1 MLVTGPFLTYLNQ
14 DTLKEK
20 YNMLRKIEWAY
31 KYDIYN
37 SSAIISPFPK
47 QICITNK
54 ELRIWLNWVN
64 RNIVLRLGLDYE
76 MTIRVKIRIASGMLS
91 KIKSLTQIDK
101 LQIFANLIEN
111 INTDFEIMATEDL
124 PF

>member
-1 MLVTGPFLTYLNQ
+1 MLVTGPFLNYLNQ
-14 DTLKEK
+14 DTLKKK
-20 YNMLRKIEWAY
+20 YNVLRKIEWAY

-76 MTIRVKIRIASGMLS
+76 MTIRVKMRIASGMLS
-91 KIKSLTQIDK
+91 KIKSLTNIDK
-101 LQIFANLIEN
+101 LQIFANMIEN
-111 INTDFEIMATEDL
+111 INTEIQIMTVEDL

>member
-1 MLVTGPFLTYLNQ
+1 MLVTGPFSNYLNQ
-14 DTLKEK
+14 GTLKEK
-20 YNMLRKIEWAY
+20 YNILRKIEWAY

-37 SSAIISPFPK
+37 SSVIISPFPK

-64 RNIVLRLGLDYE
+64 RNIVLRLGLDNE
-76 MTIRVKIRIASGMLS
+76 MTIRIKMRIASGLLS
-91 KIKSLTQIDK
+91 KINSLNQIDK
-101 LQIFANLIEN
+101 LQIFANMVEN
-111 INTDFEIMATEDL
+111 INADLEIMATEDL

>member
-76 MTIRVKIRIASGMLS
+76 LTIRVKIRIASGMLS

>member
-1 MLVTGPFLTYLNQ
+1 MLVTGPFSNYLNQ
-14 DTLKEK
+14 GTLKEK
-20 YNMLRKIEWAY
+20 YNILRKIEWAY

-37 SSAIISPFPK
+37 SSVTINPFPK
-47 QICITNK
+47 QTCITNK

-64 RNIVLRLGLDYE
+64 RNIVLRLGLDNE
-76 MTIRVKIRIASGMLS
+76 ITIRIKMRIASGLLS
-91 KIKSLTQIDK
+91 KINSLTQIDK

-111 INTDFEIMATEDL
+111 INADLEIMATEDL

>member
-20 YNMLRKIEWAY
+20 YNILRKIEWAY

-37 SSAIISPFPK
+37 SSAIISPYPK

-64 RNIVLRLGLDYE
+64 RNIVLGLGLDYE
-76 MTIRVKIRIASGMLS
+76 LTIRVKIRIASGMLS

>member
-1 MLVTGPFLTYLNQ
+1 MLVTGPFSSYLNQ
-14 DTLKEK
+14 GTLKEK
-20 YNMLRKIEWAY
+20 YNILRKIEWAY

-37 SSAIISPFPK
+37 SSAIISPYPK

-76 MTIRVKIRIASGMLS
+76 LTIRVKMRIASGMLS

>member
-76 MTIRVKIRIASGMLS
+76 MTIRIKMRIASGMLS

-111 INTDFEIMATEDL
+111 INTDFEIIATEDL

>member
-37 SSAIISPFPK
+37 SSAIISPYPK

-64 RNIVLRLGLDYE
+64 RNIVLGLGLDYE
-76 MTIRVKIRIASGMLS
+76 LTIRVKIRIASGMLS

>member
-20 YNMLRKIEWAY
+20 YDVLRKIEWAY

-76 MTIRVKIRIASGMLS
+76 LTIRVKIRIASGMLS

>member
-20 YNMLRKIEWAY
+20 YNILRKIEWAY

-54 ELRIWLNWVN
+54 ELQIWLNWVN

-76 MTIRVKIRIASGMLS
+76 LTIRVKIRIASGMLS

>member
-1 MLVTGPFLTYLNQ
+1 MLVTGPFLIYLNQ

-20 YNMLRKIEWAY
+20 YNILRKIEWAY

-37 SSAIISPFPK
+37 SSAIISPYPK

-76 MTIRVKIRIASGMLS
+76 LTIRVKIRIASGMLS

>member
-20 YNMLRKIEWAY
+20 YNVLRKIEWAY

-76 MTIRVKIRIASGMLS
+76 LTIRVKIRIASGMLS

>member
-1 MLVTGPFLTYLNQ
+1 MLVTGPFSNYLNQ
-14 DTLKEK
+14 DTLKKK
-20 YNMLRKIEWAY
+20 YNILRKIEWAY
-31 KYDIYN
+31 RYDIYN

>member
-111 INTDFEIMATEDL
+111 INTDFEIIATEDL

>member
-20 YNMLRKIEWAY
+20 YNVLRKIEWAY

-37 SSAIISPFPK
+37 SSAIISPYPK

-76 MTIRVKIRIASGMLS
+76 LTIRVKIRIASGMLS

>member
-20 YNMLRKIEWAY
+20 YNILRKIEWAY

-37 SSAIISPFPK
+37 SSAIISPYPK

-76 MTIRVKIRIASGMLS
+76 MTLRVKMRIASGLLS

>member
-20 YNMLRKIEWAY
+20 YNILRKIEWAY

-76 MTIRVKIRIASGMLS
+76 LTIRVKIRIASGMLS

>member
-20 YNMLRKIEWAY
+20 YNILRKIEWAY

-37 SSAIISPFPK
+37 SSAIISPYPK
-47 QICITNK
+47 QMCITNK

-76 MTIRVKIRIASGMLS
+76 LTIRVKIRIASGMLS

>member
-20 YNMLRKIEWAY
+20 YNILRKIEWAY

-37 SSAIISPFPK
+37 SSAIISPYPK

-76 MTIRVKIRIASGMLS
+76 LTIRVKIRIASGMLS

>member
-1 MLVTGPFLTYLNQ
+1 MLVTGPFSNYLNQ
-14 DTLKEK
+14 GTLKEK
-20 YNMLRKIEWAY
+20 YNILRKIEWAY

-37 SSAIISPFPK
+37 SSIIINPFPK
-47 QICITNK
+47 QTCITNK

-64 RNIVLRLGLDYE
+64 RNIVLRLGLDNE
-76 MTIRVKIRIASGMLS
+76 MTIRIKMRIASGLLS
-91 KIKSLTQIDK
+91 KINSLTQIDK

-111 INTDFEIMATEDL
+111 INADLEIMATEDL

>member
-14 DTLKEK
+14 NTLKEK
-20 YNMLRKIEWAY
+20 YNILRKIEWAY

-37 SSAIISPFPK
+37 SSAIISPYPK

-76 MTIRVKIRIASGMLS
+76 LTIRVKIRIASGMLS

>member
-20 YNMLRKIEWAY
+20 YNILRKIEWAY

-76 MTIRVKIRIASGMLS
+76 MTIRVKMRIASGLLS

>member
-1 MLVTGPFLTYLNQ
+1 MLVTGPFLNYLNQ

-37 SSAIISPFPK
+37 SSAIISPYPK

-76 MTIRVKIRIASGMLS
+76 LTIRVKIRIASGMLS

>member
-37 SSAIISPFPK
+37 SSAIISPYPK
-47 QICITNK
+47 QTCITNK

-76 MTIRVKIRIASGMLS
+76 LTIRVKIRIASGMLS

>member
-37 SSAIISPFPK
+37 SSAIISPFSK

-76 MTIRVKIRIASGMLS
+76 LTIRVKIRIASGMLS

>member
-20 YNMLRKIEWAY
+20 YNILRKIEWAY

-37 SSAIISPFPK
+37 SSAIISPYPK

-76 MTIRVKIRIASGMLS
+76 LTIRVKIRIASGMLS

-111 INTDFEIMATEDL
+111 INTDFETMATEDL